1 MIHGIIHHG
10 VKSCFYFKSIHL
22 FMNIRESILLL
33 LMAVVFVVPVGD
45 VFAAEPQQEQVLKR
59 LYEMME
65 NKAVF
70 MAEKEE
76 QIASTKK
83 MLEMPNISDAQR
95 YEINLQLFNEYKTYI
110 SDSAIHYAK
119 RNVELSKS
127 LDDRYR
133 INESKLN
140 LTSLYI
146 ISGLYIEALD
156 ILTDVDKNELTD
168 TLLINYYDSYKQ
180 LYRSYSFNNPNA
192 PVYTAKSILYRDSLL
207 SVLNKESNHY
217 KIVFAEKL
225 FDENRLAESKQ
236 LLQELINQ
244 SEEEDHEKAVLT
256 HALANIFRKEGDVN
270 KQITYYALSAIYD
283 MKNAIMENA
292 SMQALAVTLFEM
304 GNIEKAYECIK
315 SSMEDAMFC
324 NARLRTYEISQIL
337 PIIDSAYQ
345 ERVRD
350 QKSELQ
356 LFLLLVSLLSLFLI
370 IAIIYVY
377 RQMKKITRIRKE
389 LYRTNLKLNELN
401 EDLQETVNQLNQ
413 TNKKLSN
420 VNNELSESNE
430 IKETYIGHFLDL
442 CSTYIDKLEKYRN
455 TLNKKAA
462 ERKLDELFRMLKSRD
477 MVDQELKELYSLF
490 DNIFL
495 HLYPNFIEEFNSL
508 LVEEE
513 RFNLKPDELLNTE
526 LRIFALVRL
535 GITDSSRIAHFLRYS
550 ANTIY
555 NYRTRVRNKA
565 AVPRD
570 KFESLV
576 MKIGVIQKI

>member
-1 MIHGIIHHG
+1 
-10 VKSCFYFKSIHL
+10 
-22 FMNIRESILLL
+22 MNIHKAISFLILIVVS
-33 LMAVVFVVPVGD
+33 AVYGGNILATD
-45 VFAAEPQQEQVLKR
+45 TQQDQVLRR
-59 LYEMME
+59 LYGMM
-65 NKAVF
+65 KSKQTF
-70 MAEKEE
+70 MSEKEDR
-76 QIASTKK
+76 ISAIK
-83 MLEMPNISDAQR
+83 MMLATPNISNLQQ
-95 YEINLQLFNEYKTYI
+95 YEINLQLYNEYKTYI

-119 RNVELSKS
+119 QNIALAES

-133 INESKLN
+133 MNESKLS

-146 ISGLYIEALD
+146 ISGLYIESLD
-156 ILTDVDKNELTD
+156 ILNQIDRSELTD
-168 TLLINYYDSYKQ
+168 NLLIYYYDSYKQ
-180 LYRSYSFNNPNA
+180 LYRNYSFNNPNTS
-192 PVYTAKSILYRDSLL
+192 VYTEKSSLYRDSLL
-207 SVLNKESNHY
+207 NVLNKGSNHY
-217 KIVFAEKL
+217 QIVFAEKL

-236 LLQELINQ
+236 ILESLVNQ
-244 SEEEDHEKAVLT
+244 SKEEDHEKAVLT
-256 HALANIFRKEGDVN
+256 YALANIYRKEENVN
-270 KQITYYALSAIYD
+270 KQITYYAISAICD
-283 MKNAIMENA
+283 IRNAIMENA
-292 SMQALAVTLFEM
+292 SMQALAVTLFEI
-304 GNIEKAYECIK
+304 GNIEEAYDCIK

-345 ERVRD
+345 ERVRN

-356 LFLLLVSLLSLFLI
+356 LFLILVSLLSLFLI
-370 IAIIYVY
+370 IAVIYVY
-377 RQMKKITRIRKE
+377 RQMKKIARIRKE
-389 LYRTNLKLNELN
+389 LYQTNLKLNELN
-401 EDLQETVNQLNQ
+401 EDLQHTVDQLND
-413 TNKKLSN
+413 TNKKLSD

-455 TLNKKAA
+455 TLNKKAV
-462 ERKLDELFRMLKSRD
+462 ERKLEELFRMLKSHE
-477 MVDQELKELYSLF
+477 MIDQELKELYSLF

-495 HLYPNFIEEFNSL
+495 NLYPNFVEEFNSL

-526 LRIFALVRL
+526 LRIFALIRL
-535 GITDSSRIAHFLRYS
+535 GITDSSRIANFLRYS

-570 KFESLV
+570 KFESYV

>member
-1 MIHGIIHHG
+1 
-10 VKSCFYFKSIHL
+10 
-22 FMNIRESILLL
+22 MNIHKAISFLILIVVS
-33 LMAVVFVVPVGD
+33 AVYGGNILATD
-45 VFAAEPQQEQVLKR
+45 TQQDQVLRR
-59 LYEMME
+59 LYGMM
-65 NKAVF
+65 KSKQTF
-70 MAEKEE
+70 MSEKEDR
-76 QIASTKK
+76 ISAIK
-83 MLEMPNISDAQR
+83 MMLATPNISNLQQ
-95 YEINLQLFNEYKTYI
+95 YEINLQLYNEYKTYI

-119 RNVELSKS
+119 QNIALAGS

-133 INESKLN
+133 MNESKLS

-146 ISGLYIEALD
+146 ISGLYIESLD
-156 ILTDVDKNELTD
+156 ILNQIDRSELTD
-168 TLLINYYDSYKQ
+168 NLLIYYYDSYKQ
-180 LYRSYSFNNPNA
+180 LYRNYSFNNPNA
-192 PVYTAKSILYRDSLL
+192 SVYTEKSSLYRDSLL
-207 SVLNKESNHY
+207 NVLHKGSNHY
-217 KIVFAEKL
+217 QIVFAEKL

-236 LLQELINQ
+236 ILESLVNQ
-244 SEEEDHEKAVLT
+244 SKEEDHEKAVLT
-256 HALANIFRKEGDVN
+256 YALANIYRKEENVN
-270 KQITYYALSAIYD
+270 KQITYYAISAICD
-283 MKNAIMENA
+283 IRNAIMENA
-292 SMQALAVTLFEM
+292 SMQALAVTLFEI
-304 GNIEKAYECIK
+304 GNIEEAYDCIK

-345 ERVRD
+345 ERVRN

-356 LFLLLVSLLSLFLI
+356 LFLILVSLLSLFLI
-370 IAIIYVY
+370 IAVIYVY
-377 RQMKKITRIRKE
+377 RQMKKIARIRKE
-389 LYRTNLKLNELN
+389 LYQTNLKLNELN
-401 EDLQETVNQLNQ
+401 EDLQHTVDQLND
-413 TNKKLSN
+413 TNKKLSD

-455 TLNKKAA
+455 TLNKKAV
-462 ERKLDELFRMLKSRD
+462 ERKLEELFRMLKSHE
-477 MVDQELKELYSLF
+477 MIDQELKELYSLF

-495 HLYPNFIEEFNSL
+495 NLYPNFVEEFNSL

-526 LRIFALVRL
+526 LRIFALIRL
-535 GITDSSRIAHFLRYS
+535 GITDSSRIANFLRYS

-570 KFESLV
+570 KFESYV

>member
-1 MIHGIIHHG
+1 
-10 VKSCFYFKSIHL
+10 
-22 FMNIRESILLL
+22 MNIRESVLVLLT
-33 LMAVVFVVPVGD
+33 AIVFVIPVGGL
-45 VFAAEPQQEQVLKR
+45 FAAEPQQEQVLKR

-65 NKAVF
+65 DKAVF

-76 QIASTKK
+76 QISSIKK
-83 MLEMPNISDAQR
+83 MLEMPNIHEVQR

-119 RNVELSKS
+119 QNVELSES
-127 LDDRYR
+127 LSGRYR

-156 ILTDVDKNELTD
+156 ILTHIRKNELAD
-168 TLLINYYDSYKQ
+168 NLLVNYYDSYKQ

-192 PVYTAKSILYRDSLL
+192 PVYTGKSSLYRDSLL
-207 SVLNKESNHY
+207 SVLDKESNHY

-225 FDENRLAESKQ
+225 FDENRLAQSKQ
-236 LLQELINQ
+236 ILQGLINQ

-256 HALANIFRKEGDVN
+256 YALANVFRKEGDVDR
-270 KQITYYALSAIYD
+270 QITYYALSAICD

-292 SMQALAVTLFEM
+292 SMQALAVTLFEI
-304 GNIEKAYECIK
+304 GNIEKAYKCIK

-324 NARLRTYEISQIL
+324 NARLRTYEVSQIL

-350 QKSELQ
+350 QQSELQ
-356 LFLLLVSLLSLFLI
+356 LFLFLVSLLSLFLI
-370 IAIIYVY
+370 IAVIYVY

-401 EDLQETVNQLNQ
+401 EDLQDTIDQLNQ

-420 VNNELSESNE
+420 VNDELSESNE

-442 CSTYIDKLEKYRN
+442 CSTYIDKLEKYRS

-462 ERKLDELFRMLKSRD
+462 ERKLDELFRMLKSHD

-495 HLYPNFIEEFNSL
+495 HLYPNFVEEFNSL

>member
-1 MIHGIIHHG
+1 
-10 VKSCFYFKSIHL
+10 
-22 FMNIRESILLL
+22 MNIHKAISFLILIVVS
-33 LMAVVFVVPVGD
+33 AVYGGNILATD
-45 VFAAEPQQEQVLKR
+45 TQQDQVLRR
-59 LYEMME
+59 LYGMME
-65 NKAVF
+65 SKQTF
-70 MAEKEE
+70 MSKKEDR
-76 QIASTKK
+76 ISAIK
-83 MLEMPNISDAQR
+83 MMLATPNISNLQQ
-95 YEINLQLFNEYKTYI
+95 YEINLQLYNEYKTYI

-119 RNVELSKS
+119 QNIALAGS

-133 INESKLN
+133 MNESKLS

-146 ISGLYIEALD
+146 ISGLYIESLD
-156 ILTDVDKNELTD
+156 ILNQIDRSELTD
-168 TLLINYYDSYKQ
+168 NLLIYYYDSYKQ
-180 LYRSYSFNNPNA
+180 LYRNYSFNNPNTS
-192 PVYTAKSILYRDSLL
+192 VYTEKSSLYRDSLL
-207 SVLNKESNHY
+207 NVLNKGSNHY
-217 KIVFAEKL
+217 QIVFAEKL

-236 LLQELINQ
+236 ILESLVNQ
-244 SEEEDHEKAVLT
+244 SKEEDHEKAVLT
-256 HALANIFRKEGDVN
+256 YALANIYRKEGNVN
-270 KQITYYALSAIYD
+270 KQITYYAISAICD
-283 MKNAIMENA
+283 IRNAIMENA
-292 SMQALAVTLFEM
+292 SMQALAVTLFEI
-304 GNIEKAYECIK
+304 GNIEEAYDCIK

-345 ERVRD
+345 ERVRN

-356 LFLLLVSLLSLFLI
+356 LFLILVSLLSLFLI
-370 IAIIYVY
+370 IAVIYVY
-377 RQMKKITRIRKE
+377 RQMKKIARIRKE
-389 LYRTNLKLNELN
+389 LYQTNLKLNELN
-401 EDLQETVNQLNQ
+401 EDLQHTVDQLNDS
-413 TNKKLSN
+413 NKKLSD

-455 TLNKKAA
+455 TLNKKAV
-462 ERKLDELFRMLKSRD
+462 ERKLEELFRMLKSHE
-477 MVDQELKELYSLF
+477 MIDQELKELYSLF

-495 HLYPNFIEEFNSL
+495 NLYPNFVEEFNSL

-526 LRIFALVRL
+526 LRIFALIRL
-535 GITDSSRIAHFLRYS
+535 GITDSSRIANFLRYS

-570 KFESLV
+570 KFESYV

>member
-1 MIHGIIHHG
+1 
-10 VKSCFYFKSIHL
+10 
-22 FMNIRESILLL
+22 MNIHKAISFLILIVVS
-33 LMAVVFVVPVGD
+33 AVYGGNILATD
-45 VFAAEPQQEQVLKR
+45 TQQDQVLRR
-59 LYEMME
+59 LYGMM
-65 NKAVF
+65 KSKQTF
-70 MAEKEE
+70 MSEKEDR
-76 QIASTKK
+76 ISAIK
-83 MLEMPNISDAQR
+83 MMLATPNISNLQQ
-95 YEINLQLFNEYKTYI
+95 YEINLQLYNEYKTYI

-119 RNVELSKS
+119 QNIALAGS

-133 INESKLN
+133 MNESKLS

-146 ISGLYIEALD
+146 ISGLYIESLD
-156 ILTDVDKNELTD
+156 ILNQIDRSELTD
-168 TLLINYYDSYKQ
+168 NLLIYYYDSYKQ
-180 LYRSYSFNNPNA
+180 LYRNYSFNNPNTS
-192 PVYTAKSILYRDSLL
+192 VYTEKSSLYRDSLL
-207 SVLNKESNHY
+207 NVLNKGSNHY
-217 KIVFAEKL
+217 QIVFAEKL

-236 LLQELINQ
+236 ILESLVNQ
-244 SEEEDHEKAVLT
+244 SKEEDHEKAVLT
-256 HALANIFRKEGDVN
+256 YALANIYRKEGNVN
-270 KQITYYALSAIYD
+270 KQITYYAISAICD
-283 MKNAIMENA
+283 IRNAIMENA
-292 SMQALAVTLFEM
+292 SMQALAVTLFEI
-304 GNIEKAYECIK
+304 GNIEEAYDCIK

-345 ERVRD
+345 ERVRN

-356 LFLLLVSLLSLFLI
+356 LFLILVSLLSLFLI
-370 IAIIYVY
+370 IAVIYVY
-377 RQMKKITRIRKE
+377 RQMKKIARIRKE
-389 LYRTNLKLNELN
+389 LYQTNLKLNELN
-401 EDLQETVNQLNQ
+401 EDLQHTVDQLND
-413 TNKKLSN
+413 TNKKLSD

-455 TLNKKAA
+455 TLNKKAV
-462 ERKLDELFRMLKSRD
+462 ERKLEELFRMLKSHE
-477 MVDQELKELYSLF
+477 MIDQELKELYSLF

-495 HLYPNFIEEFNSL
+495 NLYPNFVEEFNSL

-526 LRIFALVRL
+526 LRIFALIRL
-535 GITDSSRIAHFLRYS
+535 GITDSSRIANFLRYS

-570 KFESLV
+570 KFESYV